1 MKIATVAKSLLLAFA
16 FAFAAFVA
24 APALAAK
31 KEAAKNEYPNATREE
46 PRLPQPSNAYQK
58 LSKGYDA
65 LGKDD
70 YEKAKPLL
78 EEVAANTKATKY
90 EQALAL
96 RGLAQIAL
104 DEDDTA
110 KALEVSQ
117 KAIDLNALDNKSQF
131 ETMYL
136 MAQININEQNYDAA
150 LAAIDR
156 WQKESGSAKA
166 DAYAMKGNALY
177 RLERYPEAAEA
188 LKKAISLSDTPNES
202 WQQMLAATYQ
212 ESGDTGGAIQV
223 AEELVKNDPNNKQA
237 ALQLAQAYVDA
248 EQNEKA
254 AAVLDAAYKKGILD
268 DEKALVYLA
277 NLYYEMDKPADA
289 AAILQQS
296 IEGGKVKGDETNYT
310 RLGNYWYQAEKVDE
324 AIAAYTKGA
333 AQSTTG
339 ELDYQRGYLLL
350 QEKENLAEGKAA
362 IQAAFAKGGLKH
374 EGEAHQM
381 MGNAYNEE
389 GNCKAAKAEYE
400 KARAFPSTKSMA
412 DQMIKQMRC

>member
-16 FAFAAFVA
+16 LVAIAAS
-24 APALAAK
+24 PAMAAK
-31 KEAAKNEYPNATREE
+31 KEEAKNEYPNASRKD
-46 PRLPQPSNAYQK
+46 PRLPTPSRAYEK

-70 YEKAKPLL
+70 SAKAKPLL
-78 EEVAANTKATKY
+78 EETLANEKATKY
-90 EQALAL
+90 EHALAL

-104 DEDDTA
+104 DEDETA
-110 KALEVSQ
+110 KALEYSQ
-117 KAIDLNALDNKSQF
+117 RAVDLDALDNKSHF
-131 ETMYL
+131 ETLYL
-136 MAQININEQNYDAA
+136 IAQININEQNYDTA
-150 LAAIDR
+150 LVAIDR
-156 WQKESGSAKA
+156 WQKESGSTKA

-188 LKKAISLSDTPNES
+188 LKKAIALSDTPNDS

-223 AEELVKNDPNNKQA
+223 AEELVKKDPNNKQA
-237 ALQLAQAYVDA
+237 ALQLAQAYADA
-248 EQNEKA
+248 DQNDKA

-277 NLYYEMDKPADA
+277 NLYYELEKPAEA
-289 AAILQQS
+289 GAILQQA
-296 IEGGKVKGDETNYT
+296 IDGGKVKGDETNYT
-310 RLGNYWYQAEKVDE
+310 RLGNYWYEAKKVDE

-333 AQSTTG
+333 ATATTG

-350 QEKENLAEGKAA
+350 QEKENLTEGKKAV
-362 IQAAFAKGGLKH
+362 QAGLAKGGLKH

-381 MGNAYNEE
+381 LGNAFNEE

-400 KARAFPSTKSMA
+400 KARAFPATKGMA
-412 DQMIKQMRC
+412 DTMIKQMRC